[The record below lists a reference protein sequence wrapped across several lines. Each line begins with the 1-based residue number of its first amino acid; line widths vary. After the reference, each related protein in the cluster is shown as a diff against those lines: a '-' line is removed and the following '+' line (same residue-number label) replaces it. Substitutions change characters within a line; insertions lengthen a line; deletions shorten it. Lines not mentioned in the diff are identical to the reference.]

1 MCSSAKQY
9 CHKPHDIT
17 VMEVLFLKVF
27 IMEHF
32 RHSTVNPNVPISQL
46 QQLSTHGWSCFICI
60 LPLPCHPHYSQ
71 PSYHFIHH
79 YNWFKKVSEVMLKS
93 SRSEWFVNENLLTV
107 KSRMWRKWAPTC
119 FQKEKGQTLIRGQK
133 TTTGVVNNSTSLPL
147 WSQMWYNCTCEY
159 Y

>member
-1 MCSSAKQY
+1 MRSIMSS
-9 CHKPHDIT
+9 DFSLIF
-17 VMEVLFLKVF
+17 VLFSKTILSQGTWYNNNGGFIFKSF

-79 YNWFKKVSEVMLKS
+79 YNWFKKVSEGMLKS
-93 SRSEWFVNENLLTV
+93 SRSDLWMRIYWQLNPGCEESTNMF
-107 KSRMWRKWAPTC
+107 P
-119 FQKEKGQTLIRGQK
+119 KGKGSNFHQR
-133 TTTGVVNNSTSLPL
+133 PED
-147 WSQMWYNCTCEY
+147 YNWCCQ
-159 Y
+159 